1 MKTTIRPLAL
11 GMASAAAIFL
21 ITYVSIQMATNSTST
36 TSANTSIDNN
46 LPPEASSILLLPT
59 KKAKAGHDILS
70 STSPACINDSAF
82 FHGSVAKQTCAWI
95 ASRQDRVLSF
105 CQSEAVRSNCP
116 QVCGI
121 CCVDAPDFKFELN
134 RGGAVLIEKT
144 CLWLKRK
151 EVRQERY
158 CDDEIIKNAC
168 PSSCG
173 NTCPNYVPIV
183 KTKNAGPSSTC
194 TDNKYYSMSGGG
206 RKKTCHWMGLD
217 DTRRSLFCQSEEVR
231 NNCPFSC
238 GECCEDDVQYT
249 FTVKR
254 GLQKKCKWLG
264 QKTVRQERY
273 CNVVMDDHGSAVSAG
288 CPAACGTCKSP
299 YDETSDDDCGD
310 TKATKAPGKGGKGI
324 KSPTSQKN
332 IAGKKAPK
340 QGSKGKGGKYT
351 NSPKSGTKSPKQ
363 GSKGKGKGDGKGKG
377 KGSRCTKAP
386 THTPTNS
393 PIVLSQTPSKS
404 PSHVT
409 NISPTSSESP
419 TSSPSDAFSF
429 VFSVDICTP
438 GCDGIS
444 QSEHLDL
451 VKAKILQYALGNTV
465 NENINVNINAESTD
479 CVPCVFNTTRRNRHL
494 QKDVLLLASSAVI
507 EITTPLQDA
516 FEPTTAIENLNNKVQ
531 NINDDIAEI
540 TNTTVVF
547 QGEFED
553 ATKQPTQSPTK
564 SSLLP
569 SQLPSEVRS
578 QLPSSEVSSQLPS
591 EVPSQLPSEVLSQ
604 LPTSEVP
611 SQLPSEVPSQLPVPT
626 ATPTPAPTLRPT
638 PASTFSPPK
647 ERSWDMDFFTNIT
660 VANVADSLDAE
671 LSQSFNISNRAF
683 DVRYYKNDCKSELA
697 HSI

>member
-1 MKTTIRPLAL
+1 MILAMKTTIRPLAL

-158 CDDEIIKNAC
+158 CDNERIKNAC
-168 PSSCG
+168 PFSCG
-173 NTCPNYVPIV
+173 DSCPSYVPIV
-183 KTKNAGPSSTC
+183 NTKNAGPSSTC

-217 DTRRSLFCQSEEVR
+217 DTRRSVFCQSEEVR

-288 CPAACGTCKSP
+288 CQAACGTCKSP

-340 QGSKGKGGKYT
+340 QGKVKKLLLERSLQNKGPKAKVANIPILPKAEQSLQNKG
-351 NSPKSGTKSPKQ
+351 PKA
-363 GSKGKGKGDGKGKG
+363 
-377 KGSRCTKAP
+377 KAKVMAKAKAKEAGVLKP
-386 THTPTNS
+386 RHIRL
-393 PIVLSQTPSKS
+393 PIVLTFYLKHPVKALPMSQ
-404 PSHVT
+404 
-409 NISPTSSESP
+409 
-419 TSSPSDAFSF
+419 
-429 VFSVDICTP
+429 VFH
-438 GCDGIS
+438 
-444 QSEHLDL
+444 QL
-451 VKAKILQYALGNTV
+451 VKAL
-465 NENINVNINAESTD
+465 
-479 CVPCVFNTTRRNRHL
+479 RRRQAMH
-494 QKDVLLLASSAVI
+494 SHS
-507 EITTPLQDA
+507 
-516 FEPTTAIENLNNKVQ
+516 F
-531 NINDDIAEI
+531 
-540 TNTTVVF
+540 
-547 QGEFED
+547 
-553 ATKQPTQSPTK
+553 
-564 SSLLP
+564 SLLIF
-569 SQLPSEVRS
+569 
-578 QLPSSEVSSQLPS
+578 
-591 EVPSQLPSEVLSQ
+591 
-604 LPTSEVP
+604 
-611 SQLPSEVPSQLPVPT
+611 
-626 ATPTPAPTLRPT
+626 APLAVTEFPNR
-638 PASTFSPPK
+638 
-647 ERSWDMDFFTNIT
+647 NI
-660 VANVADSLDAE
+660 
-671 LSQSFNISNRAF
+671 
-683 DVRYYKNDCKSELA
+683 
-697 HSI
+697 